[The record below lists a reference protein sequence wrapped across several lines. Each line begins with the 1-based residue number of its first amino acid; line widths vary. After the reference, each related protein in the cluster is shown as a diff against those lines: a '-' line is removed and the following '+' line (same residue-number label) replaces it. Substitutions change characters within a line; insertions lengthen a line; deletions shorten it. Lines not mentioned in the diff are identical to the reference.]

1 MATSFGALCTDFYV
15 NQKIAVKMDLPSDR
29 ETILNFYDRVRQD
42 QPSMSK
48 FRRFT
53 DELALESGRREGAY
67 RWLAM
72 RRNSIRSGHV
82 NPDTLEEAYAL
93 HRLLLRL
100 APYHLS
106 LSPLD
111 IEYQELLFGFDLEA
125 KANQHE
131 IVYDALFARTPLAS
145 LMDYG
150 DARPL
155 DLQPVFGITLD
166 KRCDLQAFFEV
177 KTATTPGQVRAGRY
191 RTEPISIFLTLRKM
205 GPIDKPDDLLE
216 SFETLRRHAERLAEE
231 HVVPDLLT
239 PISRAITSAT

>member
-15 NQKIAVKMDLPSDR
+15 NQKIAVKMDLPHDR
-29 ETILNFYDRVRQD
+29 ETVLHFYDRVRQD

-53 DELALESGRREGAY
+53 DELALESSRREGAY
-67 RWLAM
+67 RWLAL
-72 RRNSIRSGHV
+72 RRASIRTGHV

-93 HRLLLRL
+93 HRLVLRL

-131 IVYDALFARTPLAS
+131 IIYDALFARSPLAS
-145 LMDYG
+145 LLEYG
-150 DARPL
+150 NARPI
-155 DLQPVFGITLD
+155 DLQPVFGISLD
-166 KRCDLQAFFEV
+166 NRLDLQAFFEV
-177 KTATTPGQVRAGRY
+177 KATTSHGQIRANRY
-191 RTEPISIFLTLRKM
+191 RTEPVSIFLTLRKI
-205 GPIDKPDDLLE
+205 GPIEKPEDLLE
-216 SFETLRRHAERLAEE
+216 GFELLRKHAERLAND